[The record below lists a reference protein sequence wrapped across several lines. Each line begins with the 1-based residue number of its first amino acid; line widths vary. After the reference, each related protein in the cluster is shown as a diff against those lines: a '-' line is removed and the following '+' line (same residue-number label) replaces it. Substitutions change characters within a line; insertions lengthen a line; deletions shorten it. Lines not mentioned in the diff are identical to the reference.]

1 MTGALG
7 RLQAHRLWQP
17 FTYLAVGGWNTVF
30 GLGLF
35 WLAYRFLGAT
45 VNYLV
50 LLAVC
55 NLLAISNAFA
65 CYKLLV
71 FRTRGNWRREY
82 VRFWAVYG
90 VATLAG
96 IGIVALLV
104 QALGMA
110 PVTANFL
117 ATGVVI
123 AGGFIGH
130 KRISFAGG

>member
-1 MTGALG
+1 MTGTLA
-7 RLQAHRLWQP
+7 RLQGHRLWQP

-35 WLAYRFLGAT
+35 WIAYRYLGSS

-50 LLAVC
+50 LLACC
-55 NLLAISNAFA
+55 NLLAITNAFV
-65 CYKLLV
+65 CYKFLV
-71 FRTRGNWRREY
+71 FRTRGNWLREY

-90 VATLAG
+90 VATLVG

-104 QALGMA
+104 QAIGMS

-117 ATGVVI
+117 ATAVVI

-130 KRISFAGG
+130 KRVSFAAR